1 MLAGMGFA
9 RQLCGAALAQAGN
22 DINQAVELLLTNQV
36 RFTAAASASAPAA
49 AAVDLTAE
57 EEERPAKVAKT
68 QKASPA
74 QRGGASGGRGKGK
87 PVALVEES
95 KNARAACKACKV
107 KIQKTELRVGTTLV
121 TQWGEG
127 VGWYHAACYPF
138 GASADAPSMPGYS
151 SLPAASQQVLQDAV
165 SGKLPKKPVVPG
177 AAAASTGAAMAAAA
191 ASPPTAAAGKQ
202 LAAAVAPSTKG
213 VVGLS
218 EALPQERGIAKIEYC
233 KVAKPSDCMHC
244 GGGITF
250 GSIRVGVVSDAFAYE
265 GLQTRW
271 IHHECALAGAQGGIQ
286 RLSQMHGWDRV
297 GYDLSKEIRQMTGEM
312 LTDKQETWLQQQMEP
327 LEDLQ
332 DLLLAEMKRSVMIDV
347 LELNGMNPKEMLIK
361 LSKGGEI
368 DMAVLVADGMKN
380 GLCAN
385 CPVCNNASLTQCSGR
400 IVCWCVR
407 KSPFVFGPHFSG
419 SLLRVSTVLALTSTP
434 LILGLVVTALP
445 GDL

>member
-1 MLAGMGFA
+1 MDGSQADLAQSAVAAGRDEPSTEQLVAMGFSLRDA
-9 RQLCGAALAQAGN
+9 NAALESMRGDLHRAIDWLLQGN
-22 DINQAVELLLTNQV
+22 RAPTG
-36 RFTAAASASAPAA
+36 TAPARA
-49 AAVDLTAE
+49 PPAWTAPVDLTE
-57 EEERPAKVAKT
+57 EDGDRPAKVAKT
-68 QKASPA
+68 NAVSVSRSGTPVQCPSPVA
-74 QRGGASGGRGKGK
+74 QRGGKPAVSGGRPKSGKGK

-95 KNARAACKACKV
+95 KNARASCKACRA
-107 KIQKTELRVGTTLV
+107 KIQKGELRVSTPIV

-127 VGWYHAACYPF
+127 VGWYHAACFPF
-138 GASADAPSMPGYS
+138 GASADPSSMPGYC
-151 SLPAASQQVLQDAV
+151 SLLATSQQQLADAV
-165 SGKLPKKPVVPG
+165 SGLLPAKHAATGRPNAGGVAVTKPL
-177 AAAASTGAAMAAAA
+177 TGTDQPAAAA
-191 ASPPTAAAGKQ
+191 AS
-202 LAAAVAPSTKG
+202 STKG

-250 GSIRVGVVSDAFAYE
+250 GSIRVGVVSEAFAYE

-312 LTDKQETWLQQQMEP
+312 LTDKQEKWLQKQMEP

-332 DLLLAEMKRSVMIDV
+332 DILLAEMKRSVMIEV
-347 LELNGMNPKEMLIK
+347 LHLNGMSPKELMIK
-361 LSKGGEI
+361 QIKGGEI

-400 IVCWCVR
+400 IVCW
-407 KSPFVFGPHFSG
+407 
-419 SLLRVSTVLALTSTP
+419 
-434 LILGLVVTALP
+434 
-445 GDL
+445 